1 MSRTG
6 LNKAECCRDRAEWS
20 SESRLR
26 AVEPIVVRDRAESI
40 HSSAMSVNVNVHK
53 IQLRHFVTFIIY
65 NRNGQLT
72 TQCLLKCAFKA
83 VLRIRN
89 GIRIQ
94 RIRIILPDPD
104 PDLKCPPSYLI
115 RIVATELLIPLE

>member
-53 IQLRHFVTFIIY
+53 TQLRHFVTFIIFKILLQ
-65 NRNGQLT
+65 QLDKIFIKQNEMHSNLRKFMQNLNS
-72 TQCLLKCAFKA
+72 TQ
-83 VLRIRN
+83 
-89 GIRIQ
+89 
-94 RIRIILPDPD
+94 
-104 PDLKCPPSYLI
+104 
-115 RIVATELLIPLE
+115 